1 MDLTKKTLDLDAKRN
16 PQATMIA
23 NKAKNKEIK
32 LIEIFDEVSDNS
44 EQFSDL
50 LQEVSRSYEHL
61 PDEFKKAM
69 VGLKVLH
76 NTPYDF
82 SLSVLLGMANSCMQ
96 HLYDVD
102 SNKYGVRPTTLFILI
117 LLGTG
122 GSKSTIFSEL
132 KGPMVE
138 YTDFMMDKLKNEDA
152 RHMTEHKIYKKKL
165 EQYQKD
171 LDSGLTPTPPN
182 KPKPAETANYI
193 NNKFTVNGLIDILV
207 SQPHAS
213 ILSAEAGVFF
223 SSHAFQSMKQ
233 DGARATEMTATLT
246 TGWDGD
252 PLTRAI
258 KGERIVLYN
267 RRFNLLGLLQAY
279 IAQPIFSNK
288 MFQEQGFIHR
298 ILISQ
303 IEAFDKPKMSLDP
316 TDLAKEA
323 AARKLIEP
331 YLERLKRLIF
341 QDPTLKQN
349 KNFELDPIVIPS
361 TNDALKH
368 LIEYYNNTMDLGK
381 TGKKLELYE
390 GFSNRIH
397 EHLIRIAATLAAF
410 NNKAKV
416 EITET
421 DALCSIQIMNMF
433 INHRAGMEMSII
445 DTNPDLSQGAKILEV
460 WFKKREHKMF
470 SLRELQRA
478 GPQSFRDI
486 STEQRKRLLVELLDG
501 EKIIANEEIAQNG
514 KTVQKYRYNND

>member
-1 MDLTKKTLDLDAKRN
+1 MDFNKKLADLNNKRN
-16 PQATMIA
+16 PQATIISTE
-23 NKAKNKEIK
+23 AKNDEIK
-32 LIEIFDEVSDNS
+32 PVEIFDEVSDNS

-50 LQEVSRSYEHL
+50 LEEVNRSYEYL
-61 PDEFKKAM
+61 PEEFKKAM
-69 VGLKVLH
+69 VGLRVLH
-76 NTPYDF
+76 NTPYEF

-102 SNKYGVRPTTLFILI
+102 SYKYGIRPTTLFILI

-132 KGPMVE
+132 KGPIVD

-152 RHMTEHKIYKKKL
+152 RYMTEIKIYKKKL

-171 LDSGLTPTPPN
+171 LDSGLNPTPPN

-193 NNKFTVNGLIDILV
+193 NSKFTVNGLIDILV
-207 SQPHAS
+207 SQPHTS

-233 DGARATEMTATLT
+233 DGARATEMTSTLT

-252 PLTRAI
+252 ALVRAI

-267 RRFNLLGLLQAY
+267 RRYNLLGLLQAY

-316 TDLAKEA
+316 KDIAREA

-331 YLERLKRLIF
+331 YLKRLKRLIF
-341 QDPTLKQN
+341 KDPKLKPDR
-349 KNFELDPIVIPS
+349 NFELEPTVIPS
-361 TNDALKH
+361 TSGALKH
-368 LIEYYNNTMDLGK
+368 LFDYYNSTMDLGK
-381 TGKKLELYE
+381 AGKKLELYE

-410 NNKAKV
+410 NNSNKV

-433 INHRAGMEMSII
+433 VDHRAGMEMSII

-460 WFKKREHKMF
+460 WFKKRQGKTY
-470 SLRELQRA
+470 SLRELQRS
-478 GPQSFRDI
+478 GPQSFREI
-486 STEQRKRLLVELLDG
+486 TTEQRKRILVELIDG
-501 EKIIANEEIAQNG
+501 EKVIAAEQTSPNG
-514 KTVQKYRYNND
+514 KNVQYYGYNND